1 MANPTEDDTIVA
13 AIAAADAHLAMKV
26 KHAQRIMAE
35 CGITGTIRTEPRSRP
50 VDDRSEIDRLQD
62 RLNGL
67 KGVIMNVKAT
77 EAQREWAGRQYQI
90 VQAQLMVLGV
100 TDFASGRTA
109 TDGIG

>member
-13 AIAAADAHLAMKV
+13 AIAAADAHLESKLAF
-26 KHAQRIMAE
+26 AQRVMAE

-50 VDDRSEIDRLQD
+50 VDERSEIERLQD
-62 RLNGL
+62 RLTGL
-67 KGVIMNVKAT
+67 RGVIMNRKAT
-77 EAQREWAGRQYQI
+77 KAQIEWAGRQYQI

-100 TDFASGRTA
+100 TEFGSGRTA